1 MDQTHAPKV
10 RTPGPRTDRTAIRR
24 HAGRG
29 VPERIEEFLHAGLV
43 ADVAYVENGEPRVIP
58 FLYHYD
64 AGHLYLHGS
73 PGSGTLRA
81 LRDGRPVAVSVVM
94 IDGLVASRTA
104 PDHSANYRSV
114 VVYGRA
120 HRVADPARK
129 RRVLDELTERYFPG
143 RHTPQ
148 DYEPATDDDLVRME
162 LIAIEVD
169 EAQAKMRDGGPMGPH
184 DSEADY
190 LGSAFVRP
198 IDGRGVDG
206 REVG

>member
-1 MDQTHAPKV
+1 MDHLHAA
-10 RTPGPRTDRTAIRR
+10 RTPGPHTDRTTIRR
-24 HAGRG
+24 HADRA
-29 VPERIEEFLHAGLV
+29 VPERIEEFLRAGLV

-58 FLYHYD
+58 FLYHYE
-64 AGHLYLHGS
+64 AGHLYVHGS
-73 PGSGTLRA
+73 PGSSTLRA

-94 IDGLVASRTA
+94 VDDLIASRTA

-129 RRVLDELTERYFPG
+129 RRVLDELTARYFPD
-143 RHTPQ
+143 RHSPQ

-169 EAQAKMRDGGPMGPH
+169 EAQAKMREGGPLGPH
-184 DSEADY
+184 DSDADY
-190 LGSAFVRP
+190 PGSAFVRP
-198 IDGRGVDG
+198 VDSRSLRG
-206 REVG
+206 

>member
-1 MDQTHAPKV
+1 MDQTHAAKI
-10 RTPGPRTDRTAIRR
+10 RTPGPRTDRTTIRR
-24 HAGRG
+24 HADRG
-29 VPERIEEFLHAGLV
+29 VPERIEEFLRAGLV

-190 LGSAFVRP
+190 PGSAFVRP